1 MPIYEVS
8 VSIEADSLVDAV
20 IEVTYGDEGPNT
32 RIRSVS
38 AYKLEED

>member
-32 RIRSVS
+32 RIKSVS
-38 AYKLEED
+38 AYRVQD